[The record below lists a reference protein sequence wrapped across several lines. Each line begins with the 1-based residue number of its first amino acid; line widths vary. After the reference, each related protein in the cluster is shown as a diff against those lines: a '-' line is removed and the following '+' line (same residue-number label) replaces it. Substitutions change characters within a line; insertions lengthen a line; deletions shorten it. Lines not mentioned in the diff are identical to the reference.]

1 MSNVKKLFTN
11 EITLPPN
18 NMREHVDRDALFE
31 LADDIKKNGLISPI
45 TVRPLNGKYELVA
58 GQRRLLAHQYGGII
72 EIDCI
77 VKELSDEEA
86 FAVMTSENLARV
98 DVNPV
103 DESKHV
109 GRLVEVKNGDIKSV
123 AKIVGRSETWVRDRL
138 AIASMPDYMQ
148 EMLASKQ
155 IKLGVALEL
164 IEITDERIRRMWCE
178 IAVRDGVSQ
187 AQANYWVHGWRMNN
201 LPGEAH
207 SEIPPEGFIPEA
219 PRPVEFECQLD
230 GKKYDARLVR
240 TVMIAEENLPAFYE
254 FAKLWRQQSTQ

>member
-1 MSNVKKLFTN
+1 MSDVKKIFTN
-11 EITLPPN
+11 EISLPVN
-18 NMREHVDRDALFE
+18 NMREHIDRDAIFD
-31 LADDIKKNGLISPI
+31 LAADIKKNGLISPI
-45 TVRPLNGKYELVA
+45 TVRPVGDKYELVA
-58 GQRRLLAHQYGGII
+58 GQRRFLAHQYGGII

-77 VKELSDEEA
+77 VKKLTDEQA

-109 GRLVEVKNGDIKSV
+109 GRLVELKNGDLKEV
-123 AKIVGRSETWVRDRL
+123 ARIVGRSEKWVKDRL

-148 EMLASKQ
+148 DVLAAKQ
-155 IKLGVALEL
+155 MKLGVALEL

-178 IAVRDGVSQ
+178 IAVRDGVSV

-201 LPGEAH
+201 LPGEVH
-207 SEIPPEGFIPEA
+207 SDIPPDGYIPDAAA
-219 PRPVEFECQLD
+219 PVLFECQLD

-240 TVMIAEENLPAFYE
+240 TIMIADENLPIFYE
-254 FAKLWRQQSTQ
+254 FVKVWRATPQE